1 MDSGVEGGSGG
12 NKLRPERSDYG
23 YKKTTRGIQGN
34 PCSIG
39 IVQILLWW

>member
-1 MDSGVEGGSGG
+1 VGGGGDGGSGG
-12 NKLRPERSDYG
+12 NRVRPERSGYG
-23 YKKTTRGIQGN
+23 YKRTTRGIQGN